1 MIARFGKS
9 RRYRPLL
16 ALGLAAGGLLGLAQP
31 ASADEGGA
39 SVYLLGSG
47 GPGTAIMPPVKG
59 VFFSN
64 SLYYYSGEAGG
75 DKQFP
80 IGGSVVADLNAAITA
95 DFATVLWVP
104 STDFAGGTLALGATL
119 PVGEVDIDVSG
130 VISGPAGGGVG
141 VSKNDSAF
149 VVGDPLVTALLGWS
163 KGNYHL
169 QVGAMVNLPIGDYR
183 KDELANLAFHRWAA
197 DTSVAATWHDPASGW
212 DVSGKAGVTF
222 NGTNEHTDYNSGN
235 DFHAELAVE
244 KAFSEAFS
252 AGVQLYHFQQISDDS
267 GSGARLGAFKGKAS
281 GVGVT
286 AAWNFKLAE
295 RPATLRLHAFTE
307 FDVENRL
314 EGDSIFLDFSIP
326 LVMKLPTAP

>member
-1 MIARFGKS
+1 MTVRSGRRFWKPS
-9 RRYRPLL
+9 LL
-16 ALGLAAGGLLGLAQP
+16 ALGLAAGGLALAQP

-47 GPGTAIMPPVKG
+47 GPGTAIMPPVQG

-64 SLYYYSGEAGG
+64 TLYYYSGEAGG

-80 IGGSVVADLNAAITA
+80 IGGSVVADLNATIMA

-104 STDFAGGTLALGATL
+104 TTDFAGGTLALGATL
-119 PVGEVDIDVSG
+119 PVGDVDIDVSG
-130 VISGPAGGGVG
+130 VISGPAGGGLG
-141 VSKNDSAF
+141 LSRSDSAF
-149 VVGDPLVTALLGWS
+149 VVGDPIVTALLGWTQG
-163 KGNYHL
+163 KYHL
-169 QVGAMVNLPIGDYR
+169 QVGAMVNVPIGDYR
-183 KDELANLAFHRWAA
+183 KDELANLAFHRWAL
-197 DTSVAATWHDPASGW
+197 DTSAAATWHDPESGW
-212 DVSGKAGVTF
+212 DISGKAGITF

-235 DFHAELAVE
+235 DFHAELSVE

-295 RPATLRLHAFTE
+295 RPASLRLHAFTE
-307 FDVENRL
+307 FDVKNRL

-326 LVMKLPTAP
+326 LVMKLPPAQ